1 MATATD
7 TQLEFNLGE
16 NETATDVSL
25 PENNKQETFETL
37 ETPEASESTN
47 VVQESDSPS
56 NREELETVNEGVQK
70 RISKLTARMREAE
83 RREQA
88 AIEYAKGLQT
98 QTQTLQQKLVHTDY
112 SRLNEAKTR
121 LDTQQTALKSIIR
134 KAREEGD
141 IDTETEANQ
150 RLTDLTMEQR
160 QVAGWLQ
167 TQEQQVQA
175 YQQQPQN
182 YQQQPQGY
190 QQPPQN
196 YQQPLPPPQQRAAP
210 SPQAEEWA
218 ERNPWFGQDRM
229 LTYAAWGI
237 HETLVSQ
244 EGIDPSSDEY
254 YTELDRRLQTE
265 FPNRFQNASSASQ
278 TRQQRAAPTVAPA
291 TRSSGINSARRTVRL
306 SPSQVA
312 IAKKLGVPL
321 EEYAKYVKE

>member
-1 MATATD
+1 MATETD

-16 NETATDVSL
+16 DEVETDVSL
-25 PENNKQETFETL
+25 LEANKTEEVETTEPSFVEQN
-37 ETPEASESTN
+37 AA
-47 VVQESDSPS
+47 PS
-56 NREELETVNEGVQK
+56 NREELETVNDAVQK
-70 RISKLTARMREAE
+70 RIAKLTARMREAE

-150 RLTDLTMEQR
+150 RLTDLIMEQR

-167 TQEQQVQA
+167 SQEQQVQS
-175 YQQQPQN
+175 YQQPQSQQPQN
-182 YQQQPQGY
+182 YQQ
-190 QQPPQN
+190 
-196 YQQPLPPPQQRAAP
+196 PPPQPAQRPAP

-237 HETLVSQ
+237 HETLITQ
-244 EGIDPSSDEY
+244 EGIDPNSEEY

-265 FPNRFQNASSASQ
+265 FPSRFQNSGSASQ
-278 TRQQRAAPTVAPA
+278 IRQQRAAPAVAPA
-291 TRSSGINSARRTVRL
+291 SRSSGINSARRTVRL